1 MEAARKTV
9 IAKPSKD
16 TASLVAQNLKQRK
29 PSWFAR
35 TALERGLASGGCL
48 ICSSLRHVARRYIF
62 SFIYEGMMSGSARAQ
77 FLEGGGF
84 CREHF
89 WQAKAIEAEC
99 WADGFGVAILCENL
113 LARALND
120 VERMCDAK
128 PARKTKIFGIEKPS
142 NGTLA
147 ESGVT
152 PGSRCTVCGTL
163 KESENH
169 YLAVLENLLEEA
181 QFSQQYQRSPGLCFY
196 HLRASARQW
205 SSAAALTLAGRTAGR
220 VVGELIADLREFQRK
235 HDYQFRHEPRGAE
248 SASPER
254 ALEFLVGPRT
264 ELAGFADLMP
274 ARKHS
279 R

>member
-1 MEAARKTV
+1 V

-16 TASLVAQNLKQRK
+16 MVGPVASSRKQRK

-35 TALERGLASGGCL
+35 AALERGLASGGCL
-48 ICSSLRHVARRYIF
+48 VCSSLRQVARRYIF
-62 SFIYEGMMSGSARAQ
+62 SFLYEGMMSGSARAQ

-89 WQAKAIEAEC
+89 WQAKAIETEC
-99 WADGFGVAILCENL
+99 WADGFGLAILCENL
-113 LARALND
+113 LARTLND
-120 VERMCDAK
+120 VERLPNAK
-128 PARKTKIFGIEKPS
+128 HAKKTFIFGIEKPS
-142 NGTLA
+142 NGTPA
-147 ESGVT
+147 KCGVI
-152 PGSRCTVCGTL
+152 PGSGCTVCVTL

-169 YLAVLENLLEEA
+169 YLVVLQNLLEEA

-196 HLRASARQW
+196 HLRASAQQW
-205 SSAAALTLAGRTAGR
+205 SSAAALTLVRSTASK
-220 VVGELIADLREFQRK
+220 VVRQLIADLREFQRK

-254 ALEFLVGPRT
+254 ALDFLVGPRT
-264 ELAGFADLMP
+264 EFAGFADLVP
-274 ARKHS
+274 ARKHD